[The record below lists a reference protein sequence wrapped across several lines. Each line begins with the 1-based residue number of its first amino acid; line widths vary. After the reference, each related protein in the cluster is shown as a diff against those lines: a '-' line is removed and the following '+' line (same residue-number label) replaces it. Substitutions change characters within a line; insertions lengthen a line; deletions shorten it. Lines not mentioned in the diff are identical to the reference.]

1 MVNDQA
7 HAASSLAEVLG
18 QTGSNGAATTELERA
33 VELYESKGNVVA
45 AERARAA
52 LVEIPATRR

>member
-7 HAASSLAEVLG
+7 HAAASLAEVLT
-18 QTGSNGAATTELERA
+18 QTGSNGEAATEFERA

-52 LVEIPATRR
+52 LVEIHATRR